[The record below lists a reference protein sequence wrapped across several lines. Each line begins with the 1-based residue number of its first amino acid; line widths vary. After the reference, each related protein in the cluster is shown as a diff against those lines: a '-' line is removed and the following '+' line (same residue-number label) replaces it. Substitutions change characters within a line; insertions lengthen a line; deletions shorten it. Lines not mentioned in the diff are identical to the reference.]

1 MIDEST
7 DFEPNQSADPDVARH
22 RPSVR
27 RSPAAVP
34 YTRIEATAAGGSRFG
49 EGEIML
55 GARTVVAG
63 VPTMLIGALSS
74 AASVVYVR
82 SDAFDST
89 PHPAP
94 ARQWVIM
101 LRGTIEVT
109 VGDGEARRFGPGD
122 LVLAADTEGDGHT
135 TVAIGD
141 PPFEALFIPVDPAWS
156 DS

>member
-7 DFEPNQSADPDVARH
+7 DFELKQSTDPNAARH
-22 RPSVR
+22 RPPVR
-27 RSPAAVP
+27 RSRAAVP
-34 YTRIEATAAGGSRFG
+34 YTRIEATTAGGSRFR

-55 GARTVVAG
+55 GARTVAVG
-63 VPTMLIGALSS
+63 VPTMLIGGLPS
-74 AASVVYVR
+74 APSVEYVR

-135 TVAIGD
+135 TLAIGD

-156 DS
+156 ES